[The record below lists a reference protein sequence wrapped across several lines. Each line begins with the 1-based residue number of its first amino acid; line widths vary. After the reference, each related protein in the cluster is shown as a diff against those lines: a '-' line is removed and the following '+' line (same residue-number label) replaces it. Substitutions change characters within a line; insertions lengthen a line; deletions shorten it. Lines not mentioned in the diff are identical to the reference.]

1 MSAFY
6 YIFFISW
13 AKKRS
18 GSAYAHKYTHIHT
31 AENLHCVLYIISYL
45 VTPTFAANDCLPFI
59 QLSVFSLSLPSSHVY
74 HL

>member
-1 MSAFY
+1 MG
-6 YIFFISW
+6 
-13 AKKRS
+13 KKEKRKCIRS
-18 GSAYAHKYTHIHT
+18 QIHTHTHIHT